1 MIYAVDKDGFL
12 LGYGKNKAELA
23 MVGSYDQSTTV
34 QPPSNLVKPKW
45 DGKNWIEG
53 ATAAELAA
61 LAVQQAQAS
70 QPSAEQLAINQLG
83 VLVASQIGRATNN
96 A

>member
-1 MIYAVDKDGFL
+1 MIYAVNKDGFL
-12 LGYGKNKAELA
+12 LGYGQNNTELA
-23 MVGSYDQSTTV
+23 MVGRYDQSTTV

-61 LAVQQAQAS
+61 LAAQQAQAS

-83 VLVASQIGRATNN
+83 VLVANQIGRTANN

>member
-45 DGKNWIEG
+45 DGTSWIEG
-53 ATAAELAA
+53 STTAELAA
-61 LAVQQAQAS
+61 LAAQQAQAS
-70 QPSAEQLAINQLG
+70 QPSDEQQAINQLG
-83 VLVASQIGRATNN
+83 VMVASLA
-96 A
+96 AKVASK